1 MALCSSFVL
10 WRAEALES
18 LPCAIFLVF
27 LMMIGTSISQFGVIP
42 RMDAIR
48 ASIPGEVDS
57 VPADNS
63 ARAKFD
69 ALHKASTDIEGLI
82 LLMGL
87 GALYLAG

>member
-1 MALCSSFVL
+1 VASRGARKFAVRNLLVL
-10 WRAEALES
+10 
-18 LPCAIFLVF
+18 

-48 ASIPGEVDS
+48 ASIPGEIDS
-57 VPADNS
+57 VPADNP

-69 ALHKASTDIEGLI
+69 TLHKASTDIEGLI

>member
-1 MALCSSFVL
+1 
-10 WRAEALES
+10 
-18 LPCAIFLVF
+18 
-27 LMMIGTSISQFGVIP
+27 MMIGTSISQFGVIP